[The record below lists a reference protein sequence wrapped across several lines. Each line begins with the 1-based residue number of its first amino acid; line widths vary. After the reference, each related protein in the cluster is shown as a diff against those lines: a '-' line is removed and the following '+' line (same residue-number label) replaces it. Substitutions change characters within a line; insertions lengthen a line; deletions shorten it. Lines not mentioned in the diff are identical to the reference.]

1 MASFNKR
8 LIDCILTDKGV
19 YVNIGQFSD
28 ITGLSPHTLRYY
40 ENIGLLAKVARNQSG
55 HRDYSKKDREWIAFI
70 IRLKDTGMP
79 LKQIMHYAT
88 LRAEGVET
96 SDERKAILE
105 QHSNILEMK
114 IAEEVE
120 HLEALKEKIKYYNN
134 LI

>member
-1 MASFNKR
+1 M
-8 LIDCILTDKGV
+8 
-19 YVNIGQFSD
+19 NIGQFSD

-40 ENIGLLAKVARNQSG
+40 ENIGLLAPVSRNQSG

-88 LRAEGVET
+88 LRAEGVVT
-96 SDERKAILE
+96 SDERRAILE
-105 QHSNILEMK
+105 QHVTILEMK
-114 IAEEVE
+114 IAEEAD

-134 LI
+134 LA